1 MMIPRTEAVSSVPP
15 MVAPIILNVLK
26 DGAVA
31 TSGVVEINGSPELF
45 GDGKLVELN
54 VSEATGIGTGVR
66 TGVSTGEAP

>member
-15 MVAPIILNVLK
+15 IVAPIILNVLK

-31 TSGVVEINGSPELF
+31 ASGVVEINGSPELF
-45 GDGKLVELN
+45 GDGKLLEPD
-54 VSEATGIGTGVR
+54 VSEARGVGTGVS